1 MSEALR
7 EPLGQAR
14 ATFAEL
20 RATPWIERVDAAT
33 ADRGSWGVDPRGRR
47 CDVLRCGTALE
58 VGFSAVFLLF
68 VGPLPARPPRSGG
81 RAVAGARQQRR
92 PQTTG
97 AAGSGHRVVGLI
109 AVQAEVAVEPERKA
123 KVGYRSLFGIRDYRL
138 LFAGLVTSQSGSWAY
153 NVGLVVYV
161 FNATHSPAWV
171 AGASMARF
179 LSALLSSAFGGV
191 VADRV
196 ERVRL
201 MVTLDTMAMVVQG
214 VLAATAA
221 VNAPVLLIIALATMT
236 SITTASYDPTAR
248 ATVPAIVG
256 EEHLAAANSVQA
268 AIENLTIIVGPAI
281 GAVLLLL
288 GPPPLV
294 FAINAATF
302 GFSAIVVS
310 RIRARSTPGDATE
323 GGTLGP
329 LQQMG
334 VGIKAFFSSSTVVVL
349 AGFSIVASFLYG
361 TDTVLFVVLSKQQL
375 GTGSQGYGYL
385 LAALG
390 VGGLIVAPF
399 MNRIAAM
406 RRLGTIIVAG
416 MIVFGLPTALL
427 AVVHSPAIAFGLEV
441 VRGGGTIVVDVLAIT
456 ALQRAVSPDVVARV
470 FGVFFALVLAAISLG
485 ALLMPILLGAFGLTN
500 TLLIVGFSIPA
511 LTVLSYPKVR
521 QIDRQAVGQLARI
534 EPRIGILQGLDIFAG
549 ATRATLER
557 LALSAVEEAVPA
569 RSVIIREGDEADDF
583 FVLVEGEAE
592 VNAAGEAGVARV
604 LGALTP
610 PNYFGEIGLLARRPR
625 TATVR
630 AVSDCTLYRI
640 KGDEFV
646 DALTVA
652 SLSPATLGGA
662 RRRLAQTHPSLSLD
676 FAPQVADAT
685 TQVDQGSPEP
695 PAVDP

>member
-1 MSEALR
+1 M
-7 EPLGQAR
+7 
-14 ATFAEL
+14 
-20 RATPWIERVDAAT
+20 AAPPET
-33 ADRGSWGVDPRGRR
+33 A
-47 CDVLRCGTALE
+47 
-58 VGFSAVFLLF
+58 
-68 VGPLPARPPRSGG
+68 
-81 RAVAGARQQRR
+81 
-92 PQTTG
+92 
-97 AAGSGHRVVGLI
+97 I
-109 AVQAEVAVEPERKA
+109 EPERKA

-153 NVGLVVYV
+153 NVAVVVYV

-171 AGASMARF
+171 AAASMARF
-179 LSALLSSAFGGV
+179 ISALLSSAFGGV

-201 MVTLDTMAMVVQG
+201 MVTLDTIAMTVQAL
-214 VLAATAA
+214 LAAAAA
-221 VNAPVLLIIALATMT
+221 VNAPVLVVIALVTLT
-236 SITTASYDPTAR
+236 SISTASYDPTAR

-268 AIENLTIIVGPAI
+268 AIENLTVLVGPAI

-288 GPPPLV
+288 GPAPLV

-302 GFSAIVVS
+302 AFSALAVS

-323 GGTLGP
+323 GGKLGP

-334 VGIKAFFSSSTVVVL
+334 VGIKAFLSSSTVVVL
-349 AGFSIVASFLYG
+349 AGFGIVASLLYG

-390 VGGLIVAPF
+390 VGGLVVAPF
-399 MNRIAAM
+399 MNRIAGM
-406 RRLGTIIVAG
+406 RQLGTIIVAG
-416 MIVFGLPTALL
+416 MMVFALPTALL
-427 AVVHSPAIAFGLEV
+427 AVVHSPAVAFGLEV

-470 FGVFFALVLAAISLG
+470 FGVFFALNIAAMALG
-485 ALLMPILLGAFGLTN
+485 ALLMPILLGPFGLTT
-500 TLLIVGFSIPA
+500 TLLIVGFSVPA
-511 LTVLSYPKVR
+511 LTVVTYPKLR
-521 QIDRQAVGQLARI
+521 QIDRQAVGQITKI
-534 EPRIGILQGLDIFAG
+534 EPRIVILTGLDILAG

-557 LALSAVEEAVPA
+557 LALSAVAASVPA
-569 RSVIIREGDEADDF
+569 RQVIIQEGDEADDF
-583 FVLVEGEAE
+583 FVLVGGEAE
-592 VNAAGEAGVARV
+592 VIAAGEAGVAKV
-604 LGALTP
+604 LGVLTP

-662 RRRLAQTHPSLSLD
+662 RRRLARTHPSLSLD